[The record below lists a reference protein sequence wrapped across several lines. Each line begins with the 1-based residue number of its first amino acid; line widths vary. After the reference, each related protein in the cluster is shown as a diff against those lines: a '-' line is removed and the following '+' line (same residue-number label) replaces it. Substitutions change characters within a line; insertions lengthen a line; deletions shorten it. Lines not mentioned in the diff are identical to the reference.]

1 MVFSTGKRT
10 AFVDV
15 SLDFPSIAA
24 NTSAE
29 LTATVTGAKL
39 GAFAY
44 VAVPTTFNDG
54 LVAMAY
60 VSAAETVTVRVA
72 NVTVGAIDPAAST
85 FRVGVVYN

>member
-1 MVFSTGKRT
+1 MAFSTGKRT

-15 SLDFPSIAA
+15 TLNFPSIAA

-29 LTATVTGAKL
+29 LTATIPGAKL
-39 GAFAY
+39 GAFAF
-44 VAVPTTFNDG
+44 VGVPTTFDDG

-72 NVTVGAIDPAAST
+72 NVTVGAIDLAAST
-85 FRVGVVYN
+85 FRVGVIGN